1 MADEEPDKP
10 RWWAPFAAAADA
22 LPPAPAEAAVGTLL
36 GAVAVAVTNAAAI
49 AIMVPWPAEGLGLR
63 LLHHGFDLLEVLA
76 VAVWLAAPLQLWA
89 RLAPKRWSVAGWWLY
104 GVLSTGGM
112 YAILHLNLQR
122 QATAILDGKLYAVLY
137 PTYVVMCGLAVL
149 AGYFVGGFFGGL
161 GRDHHRAWRVA
172 PPLIGTIGMVVGH
185 AILRDDYPGVHA
197 AILWVAATVFGMGHV
212 DIVRTRLRSKP
223 TRRAVLV
230 GCAVVATT
238 GVAIAPPNDVRV
250 QLFREPGAVA
260 PWVLAQL
267 TWRLPAVNV
276 VGDVPTMRASREAH
290 QQRALLG
297 FPQDP
302 VVVMVT
308 VDALRADVVD
318 AYNRQGRFPWL
329 KYLTNGGVH
338 FRHASSP
345 GSQTS
350 VSLTSLFSGRYY
362 SQLRWSRFGEGKT
375 RFLYAADDQTVRW
388 PQLLSDAGVETHSVL
403 GLIFLQ
409 SRFGVARGFEHE
421 RVVVTGRRHGRAPTI
436 MRPLLSKLAK
446 LKQGPAFLYA
456 HLMEPHEP
464 YNRGRVREG
473 SAWERYLSEV
483 DVVDHWLGQLVD
495 TMKRHHRRRGIIIV
509 SADHGEAFGEH
520 GTKFHTK
527 TLYQELVH
535 VPLIFWGAGLYRRV
549 VDQPVGLVDVGPT
562 VLHMFRQPAPADCAG
577 VSLLPLMR
585 VHEATVSRPVF
596 IEGRLRRG
604 MYTDDGLKVIED
616 TVRKVVEVYDLNDDP
631 GELHNLFGRGGA
643 RVDRAVAQL
652 RAWYQ
657 ANTLRKD
664 GYEPPYKP

>member
-1 MADEEPDKP
+1 
-10 RWWAPFAAAADA
+10 
-22 LPPAPAEAAVGTLL
+22 
-36 GAVAVAVTNAAAI
+36 
-49 AIMVPWPAEGLGLR
+49 
-63 LLHHGFDLLEVLA
+63 
-76 VAVWLAAPLQLWA
+76 
-89 RLAPKRWSVAGWWLY
+89 
-104 GVLSTGGM
+104 
-112 YAILHLNLQR
+112 
-122 QATAILDGKLYAVLY
+122 
-137 PTYVVMCGLAVL
+137 
-149 AGYFVGGFFGGL
+149 
-161 GRDHHRAWRVA
+161 
-172 PPLIGTIGMVVGH
+172 
-185 AILRDDYPGVHA
+185 
-197 AILWVAATVFGMGHV
+197 
-212 DIVRTRLRSKP
+212 
-223 TRRAVLV
+223 
-230 GCAVVATT
+230 
-238 GVAIAPPNDVRV
+238 
-250 QLFREPGAVA
+250 
-260 PWVLAQL
+260 
-267 TWRLPAVNV
+267 
-276 VGDVPTMRASREAH
+276 
-290 QQRALLG
+290 
-297 FPQDP
+297 
-302 VVVMVT
+302 
-308 VDALRADVVD
+308 
-318 AYNRQGRFPWL
+318 
-329 KYLTNGGVH
+329 VH

-350 VSLTSLFSGRYY
+350 VSLSSLFSGRYY

-409 SRFGVARGFEHE
+409 SRFGVAGGFEHE